1 MKTGETYMINKI
13 SVLEVTFFVLL
24 GLGAAAAA
32 ERPFPSQPITCVVPF
47 TPGAATDLANRA
59 LGSYFQQYLGQ
70 PLITLNKP
78 GGGGTSGFFD
88 MVKSNPDGYTLVTTG
103 ATVAMPELY
112 DYFRKAPFTYED
124 AAPVAQWSVFVPT
137 IAVRKDAPWNTL
149 KEFMDDAKTKG
160 LKFGGPG
167 KTASNY
173 IIGLALA
180 KKYNAKL
187 SGIPFEGDAKSIPA
201 LLGGH
206 IDMALLMV
214 ASVKPHISS
223 GTLKLLAVAH
233 NERISDF
240 PNTPTM
246 IEQGYDVGFG
256 SMPLGTW
263 APAKTPPERIK
274 ALSDGIRKISEDK
287 SFYDMMGKIGM
298 IVSYADHET
307 FKKRLDQIK
316 KILTEIFKDLD
327 YLPK

>member
-1 MKTGETYMINKI
+1 MKNRPALLI
-13 SVLEVTFFVLL
+13 VFFVLL
-24 GLGAAAAA
+24 SFGAASAADK
-32 ERPFPSQPITCVVPF
+32 PFPSQPITCVVPF

-59 LGSYFQQYLGQ
+59 LGHFFPQVLGQ
-70 PLITLNKP
+70 PLVTLNKP
-78 GGGGTSGFFD
+78 GGGGTTGFYD

-112 DYFRKAPFTYED
+112 DFFRKAPFAYED

-149 KEFMDDAKTKG
+149 KEFIEDAKTRG
-160 LKFGGPG
+160 MKFGGPG

-180 KKYNAKL
+180 RKYNAKL

-206 IDMALLMV
+206 IDMALLMA

-223 GTLKLLAVAH
+223 GSMKLLAVCH

-246 IEQGYDVGFG
+246 IEQGYDIGFG

-263 APAKTPPERIK
+263 APAKTPPERVRV
-274 ALSDGIRKISEDK
+274 LSEGVRKICENK
-287 SFYDMMGKIGM
+287 SFQDMMEKIGM
-298 IVSYADHET
+298 QASFADNET

-316 KILTEIFKDLD
+316 KVLTEIFKDLD

>member
-1 MKTGETYMINKI
+1 MMTPKP
-13 SVLEVTFFVLL
+13 SLLFFVFLFVVSS
-24 GLGAAAAA
+24 GAAAAA
-32 ERPFPSQPITCVVPF
+32 DKPYPSQPITCVVPF

-59 LGSYFQQYLGQ
+59 LGSFFPQYFGQ
-70 PLITLNKP
+70 PMVTLNKP
-78 GGGGTSGFFD
+78 GGGGTAGFFD
-88 MVKSNPDGYTLVTTG
+88 MVKSSPDGYTLVTTG

-112 DYFRKAPFTYED
+112 DYFRKAPFAYDD

-149 KEFMDDAKTKG
+149 KEFMEDAKSKG
-160 LKFGGPG
+160 IKFGGPG

-206 IDMALLMV
+206 IDMALLMT

-223 GTLKLLAVAH
+223 GSMKLLAVAH
-233 NERISDF
+233 QERTSDF
-240 PNTPTM
+240 PSTPTI
-246 IEQGYDVGFG
+246 IEQGYDIGFG

-263 APAKTPPERIK
+263 APAKTPPDRIK
-274 ALSDGIRKISEDK
+274 FLSDGVKKICEDK
-287 SFYDMMGKIGM
+287 TFRDMMDKLGQP
-298 IVSYADHET
+298 VSYADHET
-307 FKKRLDQIK
+307 FRKRLDQIK
-316 KILTEIFKDLD
+316 KVLTEIFKDLD

>member
-1 MKTGETYMINKI
+1 MKNPKR
-13 SVLEVTFFVLL
+13 VFLL
-24 GLGAAAAA
+24 GVFLLSVILELAIAADK
-32 ERPFPSQPITCVVPF
+32 PYPSQPITCVVPF

-59 LGSYFQQYLGQ
+59 LGSFFQHYLGQ

-88 MVKSNPDGYTLVTTG
+88 MVKSSPDGYTLVTTG

-112 DYFRKAPFTYED
+112 DYFRKAPYAYVD

-137 IAVRKDAPWNTL
+137 IAVRKDSPWNTL
-149 KEFMDDAKTKG
+149 KQFMDDAKTKG

-180 KKYNAKL
+180 KKYNARL

-233 NERISDF
+233 DERISDF

-263 APAKTPPERIK
+263 APAKTPLQRVAI
-274 ALSDGIRKISEDK
+274 LSDGIRKISEDK
-287 SFYDMMGKIGM
+287 SFRDMMEKVGM
-298 IVSYADHET
+298 PVSFADHDT
-307 FKKRLDQIK
+307 FNKKLDQIK
-316 KILTEIFKDLD
+316 KVLTEIFKDLD

>member
-1 MKTGETYMINKI
+1 MIRRI
-13 SVLEVTFFVLL
+13 FPLTVVFLALFAFGPAL
-24 GLGAAAAA
+24 AAD
-32 ERPFPSQPITCVVPF
+32 RLFPSQPITCVVPF

-59 LGSYFQQYLGQ
+59 LGHFFPQYLGQ
-70 PLITLNKP
+70 PLVTINKP

-88 MVKSNPDGYTLVTTG
+88 MVKAPPDGYTLVTTG

-112 DYFRKAPFTYED
+112 DYFRKAPFAYED

-180 KKYNAKL
+180 KRYNAKL
-187 SGIPFEGDAKSIPA
+187 AGIPFEGDAKSIPA

-206 IDMALLMV
+206 IDMALLMA
-214 ASVKPHISS
+214 ASVKPHINS
-223 GTLKLLAVAH
+223 GSLKLLAVAH

-246 IEQGYDVGFG
+246 VEQGYDVGFG

-263 APAKTPPERIK
+263 ASAKTPPERIK
-274 ALSDGIRKISEDK
+274 ILSDGIRKISEDK
-287 SFYDMMGKIGM
+287 AYHEMMDKVGM
-298 IVSYADHET
+298 PVSYANHET

-316 KILTEIFKDLD
+316 KVLTEVFKDLD

>member
-1 MKTGETYMINKI
+1 MKIFI
-13 SVLEVTFFVLL
+13 SFFTIVLL
-24 GLGAAAAA
+24 LTSGSTTAAD
-32 ERPFPSQPITCVVPF
+32 RPFPSQPITCVVPF

-59 LGSYFQQYLGQ
+59 LGSFFQQYLGQ

-88 MVKSNPDGYTLVTTG
+88 MVKSSPDGYTLVTTG

-160 LKFGGPG
+160 IKFGGPG

-180 KKYNAKL
+180 KTYNAKL

-223 GTLKLLAVAH
+223 GSLKLLAVAH
-233 NERISDF
+233 HERISDF

-263 APAKTPPERIK
+263 APAKISQDRIK
-274 ALSDGIRKISEDK
+274 TLSEGIRKISEDK
-287 SFYDMMGKIGM
+287 AFRDMMEKVGM
-298 IVSYADHET
+298 PVSFADHDT
-307 FKKRLDQIK
+307 FKRRLDQIK
-316 KILTEIFKDLD
+316 KVLTEVFKDLD

>member
-1 MKTGETYMINKI
+1 MINKI
-13 SVLEVTFFVLL
+13 YVSGFIFSVLL
-24 GLGAAAAA
+24 GLGSTFAADK
-32 ERPFPSQPITCVVPF
+32 PFPSQPITCVVPF

-59 LGSYFQQYLGQ
+59 LGSFFQQYLGQ

-88 MVKSNPDGYTLVTTG
+88 MVKSSPDGYTLVTTG
-103 ATVAMPELY
+103 ATVAIPELY
-112 DYFRKAPFTYED
+112 DYFRKAPYAYVD

-180 KKYNAKL
+180 KKYNARL

-233 NERISDF
+233 DERISDF

-263 APAKTPPERIK
+263 APAKTPPQRVII
-274 ALSDGIRKISEDK
+274 LSDGIRKISEDK
-287 SFYDMMGKIGM
+287 AFRDMMEKVGM
-298 IVSYADHET
+298 PVSFADHDT
-307 FKKRLDQIK
+307 FRKRLDQIK
-316 KILTEIFKDLD
+316 KVMTEIFKDLD
-327 YLPK
+327 YLPR